1 MELLNGVI
9 CCQHTLS
16 PIHDLGE
23 QMSEDRSYKTLKY
36 MTNHFQ
42 NIKLMSFTTFHTS
55 LNDLSI
61 MANGGS
67 LEGMRDQMYPE
78 DMHTDQF
85 FVDLLHNLG
94 YDKDGCPLD
103 I

>member
-1 MELLNGVI
+1 
-9 CCQHTLS
+9 
-16 PIHDLGE
+16 
-23 QMSEDRSYKTLKY
+23 MSEDRSYKTLKY
-36 MTNHFQ
+36 MTDHFQ

-67 LEGMRDQMYPE
+67 LEGVRDQIYPE
-78 DMHTDQF
+78 DIHTDQF
-85 FVDLLHNLG
+85 FVDLLYNLG

>member
-1 MELLNGVI
+1 MR
-9 CCQHTLS
+9 
-16 PIHDLGE
+16 
-23 QMSEDRSYKTLKY
+23 EDRSHKTLKY
-36 MTNHFQ
+36 MTNHFL
-42 NIKLMSFTTFHTS
+42 NIKMMSFTTFHTA
-55 LNDLSI
+55 LIDLSI

-67 LEGMRDQMYPE
+67 LEGVRDHLYPE
-78 DMHTDQF
+78 AMHTDQF